1 LPHAGER
8 TAQDQLAARYA
19 EQAQLG
25 GSELEACR
33 HQVQRAGAELAGA
46 IEDAVGDAVA
56 TFEDVEHGSLVE
68 LVRVISKADGQ
79 VCLWIQVDQ

>member
-1 LPHAGER
+1 MTHSGER
-8 TAQDQLAARYA
+8 TFQDQLAARHA

-25 GSELEACR
+25 SGQLQPCR

-79 VCLWIQVDQ
+79 VRLWI